1 MSRVAVVGAAA
12 GASPAEATSA
22 VRPAMTSVFICI
34 GFLPVVRACEIISP
48 HPEERR
54 FLAARL
60 EGWPRAQQC
69 LLPSFETA
77 AQERGLLRMRAFI
90 FSHALSRAMTRR
102 RCNYFPRCPQSASLS
117 LVSARVRSAAAIEPA
132 CSTARSA
139 REGPRQ
145 KLRRACLRRPADE
158 LFREE
163 G

>member
-1 MSRVAVVGAAA
+1 MSRVVLVRPGG

-60 EGWPRAQQC
+60 EGWPRARPC

-77 AQERGLLRMRAFI
+77 ANRNRLLRMRAFN
-90 FSHALSRAMTRR
+90 FLTSSFAGHDHTAL
-102 RCNYFPRCPQSASLS
+102 CPQF
-117 LVSARVRSAAAIEPA
+117 VS
-132 CSTARSA
+132 
-139 REGPRQ
+139 
-145 KLRRACLRRPADE
+145 
-158 LFREE
+158 
-163 G
+163 

>member
-1 MSRVAVVGAAA
+1 MSSVVLVWAAA

-60 EGWPRAQQC
+60 EGWPRARPC

-77 AQERGLLRMRAFI
+77 ANRNRLLPISTLLVAEVGQARFRWA
-90 FSHALSRAMTRR
+90 
-102 RCNYFPRCPQSASLS
+102 ASS
-117 LVSARVRSAAAIEPA
+117 
-132 CSTARSA
+132 
-139 REGPRQ
+139 G
-145 KLRRACLRRPADE
+145 
-158 LFREE
+158 
-163 G
+163 